1 MKHLLEVCL
10 IAVTLATAPSVAA
23 QSVVTAPE
31 NSGPGLKLVRR
42 TGPSENAAQALQKGI
57 SVELPVTSNAAP
69 MPAAD
74 NEDAWIVTVA
84 ADGRTYFGTD
94 PVTPAGLEGAMK
106 SRPRNREQKLYI
118 KADARVPFANVE
130 TVIEAGRAVAFGA
143 PVLLTSQPGSSASGT
158 VVPPQ
163 GLEVLVDP
171 ALPAGTVA
179 TVVQLFNSGQQ
190 PPLLTINGDEIP
202 RSALESRLRRHFQ
215 KGDAKVILLKA
226 DARLTFA
233 DVVQAVDTCRA
244 TGAKVVLGIPGT

>member
-118 KADARVPFANVE
+118 KADAWRQSLRLDV
-130 TVIEAGRAVAFGA
+130 
-143 PVLLTSQPGSSASGT
+143 
-158 VVPPQ
+158 
-163 GLEVLVDP
+163 
-171 ALPAGTVA
+171 
-179 TVVQLFNSGQQ
+179 
-190 PPLLTINGDEIP
+190 
-202 RSALESRLRRHFQ
+202 RSRSEHQS
-215 KGDAKVILLKA
+215 
-226 DARLTFA
+226 
-233 DVVQAVDTCRA
+233 C
-244 TGAKVVLGIPGT
+244 